1 MIDGEETRCD
11 VCNKVLQLSEHPFCP
26 HGFGKNARIH
36 DDIPGGM
43 VFENLGPH
51 PVKVYSMTEYHRICK
66 QQGVQPKE
74 KFCPTPGTDID
85 PAGIPNP
92 KGYMDPY
99 TLAAGAELIMRNGQ
113 KSREF
118 DAVEDGVIRN
128 QQSGHLT
135 ERDAIAVASGDSHR
149 QARLGRRMRG

>member
-1 MIDGEETRCD
+1 MIDGEETKCD
-11 VCNKVLQLSEHPFCP
+11 SCGKVLELGEHPFCP

-92 KGYMDPY
+92 KGYMDAQ
-99 TLAAGAELIMRNGQ
+99 TLANGAEILMRNGQ
-113 KSREF
+113 KSRPF

-135 ERDAIAVASGDSHR
+135 ERDAIAVASGDPHR